1 LARRG
6 TTKRPFYHI
15 VVADKAAPRDGKF
28 VERIGHYNPRL
39 AENKATFNK
48 ERAEHWLQ
56 VGARPTER
64 VVKLFKLAG
73 IDVPARLLDKQRPS
87 AAKQRAIARREAER
101 GKSEESPSR
110 EAAARAEARESAE
123 NDAAPAEG

>member
-28 VERIGHYNPRL
+28 VERIGHYDPRL

-64 VVKLFKLAG
+64 VVKLFKLSG

-87 AAKQRAIARREAER
+87 AAKQRAIAQREAD
-101 GKSEESPSR
+101 KAKESH

-123 NDAAPAEG
+123 NDAAPVEG